1 MGTYL
6 VTGAASGLGAA
17 VTARLRGA
25 GHRVVTVDLRDCD
38 VNADLGTAAGRADA
52 LTAALALVDGPL
64 AGLVPCAGLGP
75 QVPDHALIASVNF
88 FGAVAFLDGCLDAL
102 AAGAPA
108 AAVAISSNSTTLDPT
123 VSPDLVDAFLAR
135 DEDRAREIASGLA
148 GNTVY
153 ASSKVAIARDVRRRV
168 IDWGARRVRIN
179 AVAPGPF
186 QSPLLQQGIDDP
198 VFGPLITALEVPSG
212 AIGTPDEVA
221 AAITFL
227 LGPDASYVHGSILFV
242 DGGIDAV
249 FRPDAI

>member
-1 MGTYL
+1 VGTYL

-17 VTARLRGA
+17 VTARLRDRGD
-25 GHRVVTVDLRDCD
+25 RVVTVDLRDCD
-38 VNADLGTAAGRADA
+38 VNADLGTPAGRAEA
-52 LTAALALVDGPL
+52 LGAALALVDGPL

-75 QVPDHALIASVNF
+75 QVPDHALIASVNY
-88 FGAVAFLDGCLDAL
+88 FGAVAFLDGCVDAL

-123 VSPDLVDAFLAR
+123 VSPDLVDAFLAG
-135 DEDRAREIASGLA
+135 DEPRARELASAMA
-148 GNTVY
+148 GNSVY
-153 ASSKVAIARDVRRRV
+153 ATSKVAIARDVRRRV
-168 IDWGARRVRIN
+168 IDWGERGVRIN